1 MGVLA
6 YYKRWRHSKGFGI
19 HSPFAYRFIT
29 EVLCQPLPYYSYS
42 RIGSDKDLRLLVR
55 LLAFFRPERIMIMSR
70 NPGRYTA
77 IIKTVAPQSEIVDC
91 DADFIV
97 ADIAADI
104 EKPVNALLI
113 GRDTIERAAE
123 LRCRYSYGM
132 AFSNDSSRA
141 VFAAL
146 PHLPRQD
153 FSLRF

>member
-1 MGVLA
+1 M
-6 YYKRWRHSKGFGI
+6 
-19 HSPFAYRFIT
+19 
-29 EVLCQPLPYYSYS
+29 
-42 RIGSDKDLRLLVR
+42 R
-55 LLAFFRPERIMIMSR
+55 LLAFFRPERIMIMSH

-77 IIKTVAPQSEIVDC
+77 IIKTVAPQSEIVNC

-97 ADIAADI
+97 ADIAAYI

-113 GRDTIERAAE
+113 GRDAIERAAE

>member
-91 DADFIV
+91 DADFI
-97 ADIAADI
+97 
-104 EKPVNALLI
+104 L
-113 GRDTIERAAE
+113 
-123 LRCRYSYGM
+123 
-132 AFSNDSSRA
+132 
-141 VFAAL
+141 
-146 PHLPRQD
+146 D
-153 FSLRF
+153 FSTFQLFFAF